1 MWDLVVVIMVSFRS
15 SLDFGSTTAA
25 FVGVVDVVLFI
36 GFDGCLTVLSSSSFA
51 VDVEVSEGGLRAGV
65 ALAVFFLVVVAL
77 LLPLLLPLPLPL
89 LLLRETDR

>member
-36 GFDGCLTVLSSSSFA
+36 GFDGCAMVLSSSF
-51 VDVEVSEGGLRAGV
+51 VDGVEVAEGGLLADV